1 MSALTDLFTA
11 LANKIRSK
19 TGTATT
25 YTPLEMVSD
34 GIDDVYDAG
43 YAAGGGGATGIPITP
58 SNAAPVTLTN
68 GESYSML
75 ANGYAVSSYTSI
87 NPSDSSPVPLSAQT
101 IYRVTN
107 GSNGGYAIASYS
119 SVTPSN
125 SSPVSLSSGSIYK
138 MGGAGKAV
146 ESVTSITPY
155 NQTPPEISAGNI
167 YKATVNGYAIQ
178 TNPESLTPNNTSPPI
193 ITSGTIYRGGGSGNA
208 IASIATNGNGV
219 TPSSSGQYFYSGWNR
234 MTSAGYAYSSQPS
247 SGYTYGWN
255 SATSLWTNSSS
266 TSAFA
271 AQTITV
277 SNISS
282 YTYLK
287 INYVLGT
294 NNTNT
299 DYIIISRSKFQSSS
313 SAQNSPK
320 YGLNYRATNQVS
332 RYFYYVSNTQ
342 IAFSTGYV
350 LSTTQTSNNYCI
362 PSSIEGLK

>member
-75 ANGYAVSSYTSI
+75 ANGYAISSYTSI

-138 MGGAGKAV
+138 MGGNGKAVASVTDATPSNSSPVSLTSGTVYKMGGAGKAV
-146 ESVTSITPY
+146 ASVTDITPSDSS
-155 NQTPPEISAGNI
+155 PVSMSSGSI
-167 YKATVNGYAIQ
+167 YKAGSAGYAIAS
-178 TNPESLTPNNTSPPI
+178 NPTS
-193 ITSGTIYRGGGSGNA
+193 
-208 IASIATNGNGV
+208 V
-219 TPSSSGQYFYSGWNR
+219 TPSSSGVYFSSGIKK
-234 MTSAGYAYSSQPS
+234 MTSSGYAYDTQMPNVKVGSITLSTSSTTTVTCGFQPKQICLFMIS
-247 SGYTYGWN
+247 SGGTILMHIYDSNYSSSYAFFAGSGAYASRVSLTNTTTNRLGQV
-255 SATSLWTNSSS
+255 TSTGFVMNKVSSS
-266 TSAFA
+266 TNTGPYYYFA
-271 AQTITV
+271 I
-277 SNISS
+277 
-282 YTYLK
+282 
-287 INYVLGT
+287 G
-294 NNTNT
+294 
-299 DYIIISRSKFQSSS
+299 
-313 SAQNSPK
+313 
-320 YGLNYRATNQVS
+320 
-332 RYFYYVSNTQ
+332 
-342 IAFSTGYV
+342 
-350 LSTTQTSNNYCI
+350 
-362 PSSIEGLK
+362 

>member
-138 MGGAGKAV
+138 MGGNGKAVASVTDATPSNSSPVSLTSGTVYKMGGAGKAV
-146 ESVTSITPY
+146 ASVTDI
-155 NQTPPEISAGNI
+155 
-167 YKATVNGYAIQ
+167 
-178 TNPESLTPNNTSPPI
+178 
-193 ITSGTIYRGGGSGNA
+193 
-208 IASIATNGNGV
+208 
-219 TPSSSGQYFYSGWNR
+219 TPSSSAPSMSNGTVYKAGG
-234 MTSAGYAYSSQPS
+234 AGYAIDSYTSISSSQLTNGVYFTSGFKKMAS
-247 SGYTYGWN
+247 SGYAY
-255 SATSLWTNSSS
+255 ATEQPLVKVGSGTLSTTADTVFTVGFKPKYLAIRITNDAGTALHVDAFYDERFSTTNYQTCGAASYLQSVALGSTSSNRLKTISS
-266 TSAFA
+266 TGF
-271 AQTITV
+271 TWT
-277 SNISS
+277 
-282 YTYLK
+282 K
-287 INYVLGT
+287 
-294 NNTNT
+294 
-299 DYIIISRSKFQSSS
+299 SSS
-313 SAQNSPK
+313 SVNVNLQ
-320 YGLNYRATNQVS
+320 
-332 RYFYYVSNTQ
+332 YFA
-342 IAFSTGYV
+342 IG
-350 LSTTQTSNNYCI
+350 
-362 PSSIEGLK
+362 